1 MGTICKRKG
10 SELFVAAAQQVL
22 RSRPLVEFRMAGSL
36 VVGGERHWAEELV
49 TAATRADISYT
60 PWVDGL
66 EELSRWEI
74 VVLPARS
81 DPFPLV
87 VLEAMAL
94 GKAVVATRVGGI
106 PEQLGEDAG
115 LLVDSEDVGGI
126 AAAVVRLVDDPQLR
140 ADLGSAARRRVAA
153 NFTLERQ
160 ADGLERAY
168 RAALEP

>member
-1 MGTICKRKG
+1 M
-10 SELFVAAAQQVL
+10 
-22 RSRPLVEFRMAGSL
+22 
-36 VVGGERHWAEELV
+36 

-126 AAAVVRLVDDPQLR
+126 AGCGGQARRIAPRHSSR